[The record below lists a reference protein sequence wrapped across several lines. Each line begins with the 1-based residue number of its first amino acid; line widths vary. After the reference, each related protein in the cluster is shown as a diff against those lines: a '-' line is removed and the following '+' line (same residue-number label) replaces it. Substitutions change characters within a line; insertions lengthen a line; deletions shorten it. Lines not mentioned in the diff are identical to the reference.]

1 MMNYELL
8 GTIWEHTQKKLK
20 RGGGRGEGEILLNL
34 EPCPLGK
41 DITFV
46 VSNNTC

>member
-8 GTIWEHTQKKLK
+8 GTIWEHNKKKWK
-20 RGGGRGEGEILLNL
+20 RGRGGEGQILLNL

-41 DITFV
+41 DIAFV
-46 VSNNTC
+46 V